1 MGSTATEDVLP
12 EQLPQPRGVCPEIED
27 QIEESAVHDSSSSG
41 TSLPPT
47 PEGSSQPYSIFTPTH
62 RRILTAILGLASL
75 ASTLTANIYMPLLP
89 LLQDHYRASSQ
100 AISLTITIYV
110 IVQAVMPLFIAPF
123 TDAHGR
129 RPVSLVTYSIY
140 TCASLGL
147 ALNDARASYVGLLCL
162 RAMQALGASACA
174 SITYGVIA
182 DVCIPAQRGAMVG
195 LAVASSNLGTVAG
208 PVLGGVIAWETG
220 SAAWVFG
227 LLAIFGASSLIIM
240 VLSLPETARRVVGD
254 GAQGKRLNSA
264 GVLSWLLLGPRWG
277 KSAARLRD
285 PESTEDKTPPTAHPG
300 EPQKSPERLSA
311 ATTPLGALKII
322 FAKDTSLILWLAGSP
337 YAIWYCVSAALPGI
351 YASSYGWDELAIGLA
366 YIPGAAAILVGGFF
380 NGRISKWYFT
390 RTAAEAG
397 LPADAYAVEHDFPIE
412 IARSR
417 GLWPGW
423 VLLHG
428 SLIGL
433 GWAVQ
438 ARAHPAVCL
447 VLQAI
452 AGFAMSFP
460 FFAFNTL
467 LVDVH
472 PGRPSTVAAAASL
485 VRSGMSGIG
494 VAILPALLNAL
505 GYGWFF
511 TLLAGVVGALQA
523 LGMLALKRWGMTWR
537 QKRRVAE
544 SEVGLGL

>member
-1 MGSTATEDVLP
+1 
-12 EQLPQPRGVCPEIED
+12 
-27 QIEESAVHDSSSSG
+27 
-41 TSLPPT
+41 
-47 PEGSSQPYSIFTPTH
+47 
-62 RRILTAILGLASL
+62 
-75 ASTLTANIYMPLLP
+75 MPLLP
-89 LLQDHYRASSQ
+89 LLEDHYHASSQ
-100 AISLTITIYV
+100 GISLTITIYV

-123 TDAHGR
+123 TDTHGR

-147 ALNDARASYVGLLCL
+147 ALNEARASYVGLLCL

-220 SAAWVFG
+220 GAAWVFG
-227 LLAIFGASSLIIM
+227 LLAIFGASSLTIM

-254 GAQGKRLNSA
+254 GAQGKRLDSA

-277 KSAARLRD
+277 NRPATLHD
-285 PESTEDKTPPTAHPG
+285 PENTKDKTSSTVHPR
-300 EPQKSPERLSA
+300 EPQRSSEHPSA
-311 ATTPLGALKII
+311 PTTPLDAVRII

-337 YAIWYCVSAALPGI
+337 YALWYCVSAVLPGI

-366 YIPGAAAILVGGFF
+366 YIPGAAAILVGGYF

-397 LPADAYAVEHDFPIE
+397 LPADAHAVQHAFPIE

-438 ARAHPAVCL
+438 ARAHPAACL
-447 VLQAI
+447 ALQAI
-452 AGFAMSFP
+452 AGFTMSFP

-494 VAILPALLNAL
+494 VAILPALIDAV
-505 GYGWFF
+505 GYGWLF
-511 TLLAGVVGALQA
+511 TLLAGSIGVLQG
-523 LGMLALKRWGMTWR
+523 LGMLALNRWGMAWR
-537 QKRRVAE
+537 QKRRLAE
-544 SEVGLGL
+544 NAADVGL